1 MITDIVNI
9 LLYFL
14 LLLWVVVIPSLQYFL
29 FNKENGSYI
38 EYITD
43 VKEYGFLTRLIYI
56 LFYSPTLL
64 FIFIYW
70 IVGSILI
77 FIGSIINA
85 IINKVKEYSFLEF
98 VVVII
103 SFTVFSVIVL
113 SILIE
118 EKHADFKNEELSH
131 NIIKNNI
138 DKLENIGYIDTHNL
152 ILFDDIE
159 DSEGNEKIYG
169 NVLVLPNKK
178 EHILGRLKKCKILL
192 KIDTRE
198 ALFREDDINK
208 LGTDGVYE
216 AANVCIDEVVDMLK
230 KDNLIKGIR

>member
-1 MITDIVNI
+1 MSVINT

-14 LLLWVVVIPSLQYFL
+14 LFLWVVVLPSLQYFL

-38 EYITD
+38 DYITD
-43 VKEYGFLTRLIYI
+43 VKEYSFLTKLVYI
-56 LFYSPTLL
+56 LLYLPTLL

-70 IVGSILI
+70 IVGSVFI
-77 FIGSIINA
+77 FIGAIINI
-85 IINKVKEYSFLEF
+85 IINKVKEYSFIEF
-98 VVVII
+98 IGAII
-103 SFTVFSVIVL
+103 AFTIFSVLVL

-131 NIIKNNI
+131 NVIKNNI

-152 ILFDDIE
+152 ILFDDRE
-159 DSEGNEKIYG
+159 DNEGNEKIYG

-178 EHILGRLKKCKILL
+178 ERILGRLKKCKILL

-208 LGTDGVYE
+208 LGVDGVYE
-216 AANVCIDEVVDMLK
+216 AANICIDEVVNILK
-230 KDNLIKGIR
+230 KDNLIK